1 MYRELFDLELQ
12 EEMTSFYLNHLSK
25 LGILKTYKKGEE
37 INPPHAD
44 EIYIVIKGA
53 LKEVLYSTEG
63 DEICF
68 FRLPEGT
75 IGGEMDYF
83 DGYRTCVLMKA
94 IKKSVVCSVHRD
106 VLEKEL
112 AKHPR
117 IYRYFIH
124 SITRKYRLLML
135 KMADDKFNDSTGKL
149 ASTLLRF
156 AAMQEGELKNDTTIE
171 YRYTY
176 THEELAKY
184 LGCSRITV
192 TNVLNFFKENNLI
205 DVQNKHITIKN
216 VDGLKQYVK
225 SLWF

>member
-12 EEMTSFYLNHLSK
+12 KEMTSFFLNHLSK
-25 LGILKTYKKGEE
+25 LGTHRLYKKGEE
-37 INPPHAD
+37 INPDHAD
-44 EIYIVIKGA
+44 EIYIVLKGS
-53 LKEVLYSTEG
+53 LKEVLYSTDG

-75 IGGEMDYF
+75 ISGEMDYF
-83 DGYRTCVLMKA
+83 DGYRTCVITKA
-94 IKKSVVCSVHRD
+94 IENSIVSAVHRK

-112 AKHPR
+112 EKKPK

-135 KMADDKFNDSTGKL
+135 KITDDKFNDSIGKL

-156 AAMQEGELKNDTTIE
+156 AALQEGEPKNNTRIE
-171 YRYTY
+171 YNYTY

-184 LGCSRITV
+184 LGCSRSTITH
-192 TNVLNFFKENNLI
+192 VLNHFKEDNLI
-205 DVQNKHITIKN
+205 DVQNRRVIIKD
-216 VDGLKQYVK
+216 VEGLKKYTK
-225 SLWF
+225 SIW